1 MRSVSCDM
9 SGMSH
14 VWNVNPF
21 LLAPWL
27 FFVRSR
33 LSSAVGNRDLNPQHF
48 AGRAPHLSPSRVPG
62 AITESAASPA
72 VIAATTSPPDKA
84 RDAASKR
91 RSSANGS
98 ANASGSGSGSGS
110 GSKPKPSA
118 AASLTSR
125 ILPFPKEIRA
135 RMSSGSSSASS
146 GDGRKNSD
154 GTPRRDREQAGRGG
168 DGGGER
174 NSKKKNSD
182 RSGAVK
188 KPRNSQPRSPGG
200 MGRVEQATGPPPSG
214 VGVKMWSGEST
225 TREAAAAAAAPAPA
239 VPVPVS
245 SPAAG
250 GKVLQGIR
258 NKFVSQP
265 RAAQAD
271 GPSQGQGA
279 GAGAAGVRA
288 VQASPKVE
296 VSSLSSKGPQAWR
309 GRQPRPPP

>member
-1 MRSVSCDM
+1 MC
-9 SGMSH
+9 GMLTLFCS
-14 VWNVNPF
+14 PF
-21 LLAPWL
+21 CL

-33 LSSAVGNRDLNPQHF
+33 LSSAAGNRGLNPQDL

-91 RSSANGS
+91 RSSANSS

-168 DGGGER
+168 DGGVER
-174 NSKKKNSD
+174 SSKKKSSD
-182 RSGAVK
+182 RAGAVK
-188 KPRNSQPRSPGG
+188 KQRNSQPRSPRG

-214 VGVKMWSGEST
+214 VGVKMRSGEST
-225 TREAAAAAAAPAPA
+225 TREAAAAPAPA
-239 VPVPVS
+239 VAVS

-250 GKVLQGIR
+250 GKVLQGFR

-271 GPSQGQGA
+271 GPAQGQGA
-279 GAGAAGVRA
+279 GAAAAGVRV

-296 VSSLSSKGPQAWR
+296 VSSLSSKAPQLWK
-309 GRQPRPPP
+309 GRQPRPPS